1 MTRKFAG
8 RMYVDDL
15 RLDDDKAIVRAAL
28 AEVGQKV
35 YAESVAPLAWKAST
49 RKIWDT
55 KPC

>member
-1 MTRKFAG
+1 
-8 RMYVDDL
+8 MYVDDL